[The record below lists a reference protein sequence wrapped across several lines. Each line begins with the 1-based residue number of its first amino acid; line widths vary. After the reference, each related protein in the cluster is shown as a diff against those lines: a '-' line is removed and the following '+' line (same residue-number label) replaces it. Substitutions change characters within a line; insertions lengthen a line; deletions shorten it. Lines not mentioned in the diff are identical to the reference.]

1 MNTASRHWLCEAP
14 RLMAGYLVWVNCGR
28 GNIQRHLLL
37 ALGLIV
43 VWSVI
48 ATILFSTE
56 QEAAASALG
65 WMHRH
70 QLFLAG
76 LAACVAGAVVS
87 RRRAQKRSEAARS
100 WLAALPVRASVA
112 RWEAWAI
119 ETAPAL
125 GAIGILSAAFG
136 TVGAV
141 VMITA
146 SISPIYLASTW
157 FAITA
162 GIVVGTSVSYLVP
175 MPKATELPPGSRYV
189 PHRRV
194 VGAAFPVPSL
204 SALGRWPVRQMFA
217 SARPKTAARAVMPIL
232 CLIPLGSS
240 ADAAMLVIAM
250 FAVLGAASLLVAAT
264 ISVSR
269 ASCRWLQPLPIR
281 VAALARALLVRPLA
295 VILGA
300 ASVAAWLF
308 WVMGVAAGQSVMRGA
323 LLMMLGSCVAVGGSL
338 GVIRRTTKGRR

>member
-1 MNTASRHWLCEAP
+1 MS
-14 RLMAGYLVWVNCGR
+14 GYLVWVNRGR
-28 GNIQRHLLL
+28 GSIQRPLLL
-37 ALGLIV
+37 VLGLIIG
-43 VWSVI
+43 WTVI
-48 ATILFSTE
+48 AALLFRTE
-56 QEAAASALG
+56 QEASASALG

-70 QLFLAG
+70 PLFLAG

-87 RRRAQKRSEAARS
+87 RRRALKRSEAARS

-112 RWEAWAI
+112 RWEALAI

-125 GAIGILSAAFG
+125 GAIGILSAVFA
-136 TVGAV
+136 TVGMV
-141 VMITA
+141 VLFTA
-146 SISPIYLASTW
+146 SISPVELASTW

-162 GIVVGTSVSYLVP
+162 GIVVGASFSYLVP

-194 VGAAFPVPSL
+194 VGAVFPVPSL

-217 SARPKTAARAVMPIL
+217 SARPKTVARAVMPIL

-240 ADAAMLVIAM
+240 ADTAMLVIAM
-250 FAVLGAASLLVAAT
+250 FAVLGAANLLVVAT

-269 ASCRWLQPLPIR
+269 ASCRWLRPMPIR
-281 VAALARALLVRPLA
+281 VAVLARALLVRPLA
-295 VILGA
+295 GILGA

-323 LLMMLGSCVAVGGSL
+323 LLMALGSCVAVGGSL
-338 GVIRRTTKGRR
+338 GVIYGTTKGRR